1 MRMKTM
7 NKIKRYILT
16 FLTLLATTAMWGGD
30 IIIPT
35 SYNHGT
41 ITASLENT
49 TGVVTTA
56 NEGEAVLLNVSP
68 DPGYI
73 LSSDN
78 MRIVIYAK
86 ADNADTRTQID
97 TKDIVSFTTVDVN
110 TYRFIMPKYD
120 VEIEATFTD
129 ATDVESAVVT
139 LKEGTTDLSGYSHV
153 YDWAD
158 HTPEISSVVLGG
170 VTLVKNTDYEVSTT
184 STVAAVNGVYSI
196 QNVSESITFRITGK
210 GQYKGTK
217 DVVYNITPHDIENAT
232 ITLAST
238 SFTYNQAAQT
248 PEVSV
253 SITEYSVSH
262 PLTITADFT
271 VTYPTDATNAGT
283 KTVNVSGTGNFT
295 GSRNVTYTINR
306 KALTTD
312 MVSISPTSYVYDGTA
327 KEPAVTVTDN
337 GNAVDLSNFS
347 IVYSNNINVGTTANV
362 RVTGNENGNYS
373 GYVDKTFTITASE
386 IDIEGDNTFTVELA
400 TSGQT
405 FTYNGSAQTPAIV
418 VKSGSTVLTKETHY
432 TVTYSNNINAGT
444 ATITV
449 QGTGNYRG
457 TKTLNF
463 TINPKTLAPEMV
475 VLSDI
480 PTTYN
485 QQLQKPTVT
494 ISDGTALTTNDYT
507 LTNDG
512 GTNQGTYNVTVDG
525 KVNYTGT
532 VTKTFTIAPL
542 SLSSAVVTL
551 SQTEYVYSGSANTPS
566 VTSVMVGSL
575 TVPTTGYGVS
585 YSSNINQGTSATVTV
600 TGTGN
605 YKDSK
610 LVNFTITRKSVS
622 DTMIKFASDQE
633 NYVYNGSNQK
643 PTVTVMDGETE
654 LVLNT
659 DYTITND
666 GGTEVG
672 TYNVDIEGK
681 GNYQGTARRQFS
693 IVAKDANTKFTV
705 ELGYATTIFDGSN
718 KTPTVTVKEGSTT
731 LAVNTDYT
739 VSFSNNRNVGT
750 ATVTVTGKGHYA
762 GTKTATFAI
771 TKKALADDMLTLS
784 STSFTFNGTNQ
795 KPVATIT
802 DGGIIAESD
811 YTLTNAGGV
820 NAGTYHVVVAATSA
834 GNYYGSIDKTFTIGQ
849 LDIAS
854 ATLTLNTLD
863 SYVYDGLVKE
873 PGVKEIKFS
882 DGLIVSADG
891 YSVAYSN
898 NLNIGEATVTVT
910 GKVNYTG
917 TKTASFTITPQPIT
931 EEMILLSNEQ
941 YVYNG
946 NLQKPDVIVM
956 SGATTLTQD
965 VDYTLENDGGTAVG
979 VYQVKVTGKG
989 NYIDTATKRY
999 RIVDQIAYSFD
1010 VEMSTESVVYNG
1022 TAQEPKVVVKDGKKT
1037 LEVGTHYT
1045 LVYTNNVNVGTA
1057 SVIITGQGDYT
1068 GTKTMSFLIKPKAL
1082 TEEMVSL
1089 DKTEFVYNAM
1099 TQRPAVTVKD
1109 GTALTANDYVLTN
1122 SGGTDV
1128 GTYDVIVTGR
1138 NNYSGSIKRQFKI
1151 SPLSLAE
1158 ANVILNELPNYEY
1171 DGRAKDPGVRE
1182 VIIGTIVVPQTYYT
1196 YSISSNVNAGVVT
1209 VSVTGKDNYTG
1220 SASTTF
1226 AIKPKHLTE
1235 EMVTLLAT
1243 VIKYTGTAQ
1252 KPPVKV
1258 VDGTKTLSER
1268 VDYRLIGDGG
1278 IEVGDYE
1285 IIIGG
1290 IGNYTDSIT
1299 RNYSIQYDGVPI
1311 DVPVIDDD
1319 KKETKV
1325 EFFFVPTG
1333 PNSNEVEVAGVIL
1346 PEDMQSS
1353 TFGVTIPV
1361 TCTNGDNTYTVVGI
1375 ADDAFKGMKNLRD
1388 VWMPETEEPMTIGEN
1403 ALPPSTV
1410 VHTPLSLLADY
1421 ALMPSLE
1428 DNFISG
1434 NVKAT
1439 VKTLSRYWTFSS
1451 GVDVIIPNG
1460 LKTFMVCERS
1470 NNSVSITEIAEE
1482 ELMIG
1487 GQRIVKSNNG
1497 VMFACVGND
1506 SIYDFVASAKRMR
1519 SGTTVS
1525 LDDHKDYGKENCLV
1539 PVIRAKHFES
1549 GYYYF
1554 LKNNE
1559 FHRIK
1564 TESEEIKVPAG
1575 KAVLY
1580 LGPSASTRSSVIGI
1594 EGEGTTG
1601 LRFTNID
1608 DDDDHAPWYD
1618 MSGRR
1623 LSGTPTQKGVYIHHH
1638 KKVVI
1643 R

>member
-16 FLTLLATTAMWGGD
+16 FLTLLTTTAMWGGD
-30 IIIPT
+30 IIFK

-41 ITASLENT
+41 ITASLEGT

-78 MRIVIYAK
+78 LRIVIYAK
-86 ADNADTRTQID
+86 ANSADTRTQIE

-129 ATDVESAVVT
+129 ATDVESAIVT
-139 LKEGTTDLSGYSHV
+139 LKEGDTDLSGYSHV

-184 STVAAVNGVYSI
+184 GTVAAVNGVYTI
-196 QNVSESITFRITGK
+196 RNVSESITFTITGK

-217 DVVYNITPHDIENAT
+217 NVVYNITPHDIENAT

-238 SFTYNQAAQT
+238 SLTYNQAAQT
-248 PEVSV
+248 PEVTV
-253 SITEYSVSH
+253 SITENSVSH
-262 PLTITADFT
+262 SLTITTDFT

-283 KTVNVSGTGNFT
+283 KTVNVSGTGNFA

-306 KALTTD
+306 KELTAD
-312 MVSISPTSYVYDGTA
+312 MVSLSSTSYVYDGTA
-327 KEPAVTVTDN
+327 KEPTVTVTDN
-337 GNAVDLSNFS
+337 GNNVDLSNFS

-373 GYVDKTFTITASE
+373 GYVDKAFTITASE
-386 IDIEGDNTFTVELA
+386 IEGDNTFTVELA

-405 FTYNGSAQTPAIV
+405 FTYNGSAQTPAIK
-418 VKSGSTVLTKETHY
+418 VKSGSTELTKETDY

-449 QGTGNYRG
+449 QGTGNYHG
-457 TKTLNF
+457 AKTLNF
-463 TINPKTLAPEMV
+463 TINPKPLADGMV

-494 ISDGTALTTNDYT
+494 ISDGNTLTTNDYT

-512 GTNQGTYNVTVDG
+512 GTNQGTYEVRVEG

-551 SQTEYVYSGSANTPS
+551 SQTEYVYSGAENKPS
-566 VTSVMVGSL
+566 VTFVMVGSL
-575 TVPTTGYGVS
+575 TVPTTGYGVT

-610 LVNFTITRKSVS
+610 SVNFTITRKSVN

-771 TKKALADDMLTLS
+771 TKKALTDGMLTLS

-811 YTLTNAGGV
+811 YTLTNVGGV
-820 NAGTYHVVVAATSA
+820 NAGIYHVVVSA
-834 GNYYGSIDKTFTIGQ
+834 NSTGNYSGSIDKTFTIGQ

-863 SYVYDGLVKE
+863 NYVYDGLVKE

-891 YSVAYSN
+891 YSVAYSD
-898 NLNIGEATVTVT
+898 NLNIGVVTVTVT

-917 TKTASFTITPQPIT
+917 TKTASFTITPHPIT

-946 NLQKPDVIVM
+946 NVQKPDVIVM

-1010 VEMSTESVVYNG
+1010 VEMSTESVVYDG
-1022 TAQEPKVVVKDGKKT
+1022 TAQEPKVVVKDGNKT

-1068 GTKTMSFLIKPKAL
+1068 GTKTMNFLIKPKAL
-1082 TEEMVSL
+1082 TEEMVSI

-1099 TQRPAVTVKD
+1099 TQRPGVTVKD
-1109 GTALTANDYVLTN
+1109 GDALTANDYVLTN

-1138 NNYSGSIKRQFKI
+1138 NNYTGTIKRQFKI
-1151 SPLSLAE
+1151 TPLSLAE
-1158 ANVILNELPNYEY
+1158 AKLILNELPNYEY
-1171 DGRAKDPGVRE
+1171 DGTAKDPGVRE
-1182 VIIGTIVVPQTYYT
+1182 VIVGTIVVPQTYYT

-1209 VSVTGKDNYTG
+1209 VTVTGKDNYTG

-1226 AIKPKHLTE
+1226 DIKPKHLTE
-1235 EMVTLLAT
+1235 AMVTLLAT
-1243 VIKYTGTAQ
+1243 VIKYNGSAQ

-1258 VDGTKTLSER
+1258 VDGTKTLSEGS
-1268 VDYRLIGDGG
+1268 DYRLLGEGG

-1285 IIIGG
+1285 VIIGG

-1299 RNYSIQYDGVPI
+1299 RKYSIQYDGIPI
-1311 DVPVIDDD
+1311 DFPVIDDD
-1319 KKETKV
+1319 DEETNV
-1325 EFFFVPTG
+1325 EFLFAPTG
-1333 PNSNEVEVAGVIL
+1333 PNSNEVEVAGVKL
-1346 PEDMQSS
+1346 PEDMQSK

-1361 TCTNGDNTYTVVGI
+1361 TCTTDDKTYTVVGI
-1375 ADDAFKGMKNLRD
+1375 ADEAFKGMKNLRD
-1388 VWMPETEEPMTIGEN
+1388 IWLPDTDEAMTIGEE
-1403 ALPPSTV
+1403 ALPPSTI
-1410 VHTPLSLLADY
+1410 VHTPLALLADY

-1428 DNFISG
+1428 YNFISG

-1506 SIYDFVASAKRMR
+1506 SVYDFVASAKRMS
-1519 SGTTVS
+1519 SGTPIS
-1525 LDDHKDYGKENCLV
+1525 YDDHKDYGRENCLV
-1539 PVIRAKHFES
+1539 PVIRATHFES

-1564 TESEEIKVPAG
+1564 SESENIKVPAG

-1580 LGPSASTRSSVIGI
+1580 LGPSASTRSSVLGM
-1594 EGEGTTG
+1594 EDDGTTG
-1601 LRFTNID
+1601 LIFLNTDEED
-1608 DDDDHAPWYD
+1608 DNAPWYD

-1623 LSGTPTQKGVYIHHH
+1623 LSGAPTHKGVYIHNN

>member
-1 MRMKTM
+1 M

-16 FLTLLATTAMWGGD
+16 FLTLLATTATWGGD
-30 IIIPT
+30 IIFK
-35 SYNHGT
+35 SYNNGT
-41 ITASLENT
+41 ITAALKSAPNT
-49 TGVVTTA
+49 EVTTA
-56 NEGEAVLLNVSP
+56 NEGQYVWLKVVP
-68 DPGYI
+68 DNGYV
-73 LSSDN
+73 LSSQN
-78 MRIVIYAK
+78 LRIVIYAK
-86 ADNADTRTQID
+86 ADNADTRTQIE
-97 TKDIVSFTTVDVN
+97 TKDVVSFEAVDGVIN
-110 TYRFIMPKYD
+110 IYEFIMPKYD

-238 SFTYNQAAQT
+238 SLTYNQAAQT
-248 PEVSV
+248 PEVTV
-253 SITEYSVSH
+253 SITENSVSH
-262 PLTITADFT
+262 PLTITTDFT

-295 GSRNVTYTINR
+295 GSKNVIYTINR

-337 GNAVDLSNFS
+337 GNAVDLSNFT

-362 RVTGNENGNYS
+362 RVTGNETGNYS

-566 VTSVMVGSL
+566 VTSVMVGAL
-575 TVPTTGYGVS
+575 TVPTTGYGVT

-610 LVNFTITRKSVS
+610 SVNFTITRKSVN

-834 GNYYGSIDKTFTIGQ
+834 GNYSGSIDKTFTIGQ

-1138 NNYSGSIKRQFKI
+1138 NNYTGTIKRQFKI
-1151 SPLSLAE
+1151 TPLSIDTATVVLY
-1158 ANVILNELPNYEY
+1158 ELPNYVY
-1171 DGRAKDPGVRE
+1171 DGTAKSPGVRE
-1182 VIIGTIVVPQTYYT
+1182 VIIGSLVVPPVYYT
-1196 YSISSNVNAGVVT
+1196 SSISDNVNAGTVT
-1209 VSVTGKDNYTG
+1209 VTATATGNYIGT
-1220 SASTTF
+1220 AKTTF
-1226 AIKPKHLTE
+1226 KILPKHLTE
-1235 EMVTLLAT
+1235 DMVVVLES
-1243 VIKYTGTAQ
+1243 VIKYTGSAQ
-1252 KPPVKV
+1252 KPPVRVTDGDKV
-1258 VDGTKTLSER
+1258 LSER
-1268 VDYRLIGDGG
+1268 RDYQLLGNGG
-1278 IEVGDYE
+1278 VEVGDYE
-1285 IIIGG
+1285 VIIGG

-1299 RNYSIQYDGVPI
+1299 RSYSIQYDGIPI
-1311 DVPVIDDD
+1311 DIPVIDDD
-1319 KKETKV
+1319 DKESEA
-1325 EFFFVPTG
+1325 EFIFVPTT
-1333 PNSNEVEVAGVIL
+1333 PNSSDVKVAGVSL
-1346 PEDMQSS
+1346 PEDKQSG

-1361 TCTNGDNTYTVVGI
+1361 TCLKDDKTYHVVGI
-1375 ADDAFKGMKNLRD
+1375 ADGAFKGMKNLRD
-1388 VWMPETEEPMTIGEN
+1388 VWLPDTDEPLAIGEE
-1403 ALPPSTV
+1403 AIPSTST
-1410 VHTPLSLLADY
+1410 VHVSLAMLDDY

-1434 NVKAT
+1434 NVMAT
-1439 VKTLSRYWTFSS
+1439 VPIVNRYWTFGS
-1451 GVDVIIPNG
+1451 GVDVRVPEG
-1460 LKTFMVCERS
+1460 MKTFIV
-1470 NNSVSITEIAEE
+1470 TEQGNDAVAIKELTDE
-1482 ELMIG
+1482 QLMIG

-1497 VMFACVGND
+1497 VLFACMSND
-1506 SIYDFVASAKRMR
+1506 TVCNLVASAKRMR
-1519 SGTTVS
+1519 SGETIS
-1525 LDDHKDYGKENCLV
+1525 YDDHKDYGAENRLV
-1539 PVIRAKHFES
+1539 PVVRSTHFES

-1559 FHRIK
+1559 FCRIK
-1564 TESEEIKVPAG
+1564 NESAEVKVPAG

-1580 LGPSASTRSSVIGI
+1580 LGPVASTRGFASVLGI
-1594 EGEGTTG
+1594 TDDGTTD
-1601 LRFTNID
+1601 LSPHISVEAD
-1608 DDDDHAPWYD
+1608 EPWYD
-1618 MSGRR
+1618 MTGRQ
-1623 LSGTPTQKGVYIHHH
+1623 LPGKPTQKGVYIHNRQ
-1638 KKVVI
+1638 KVVI

>member
-1 MRMKTM
+1 M
-7 NKIKRYILT
+7 NKIYKLIL
-16 FLTLLATTAMWGGD
+16 
-30 IIIPT
+30 IIQ
-35 SYNHGT
+35 
-41 ITASLENT
+41 ALF
-49 TGVVTTA
+49 VTTA
-56 NEGEAVLLNVSP
+56 VWGYNITFKINDANRGSIIAVLPPNLETSVTSANSDQTVRLKVTP
-68 DPGYI
+68 NHGYI
-73 LSSDN
+73 LNSEKLKI
-78 MRIVIYAK
+78 RVYADPGR
-86 ADNADTRTQID
+86 ADSRTD
-97 TKDIVSFTTVDVN
+97 PGVKDIILFSAVDGVKN
-110 TYRFIMPKYD
+110 TYEFTMPNYD
-120 VEIEATFTD
+120 VEVEAVFTD
-129 ATDVESAVVT
+129 ANDFSESAVIV
-139 LKEGTTDLSGYSHV
+139 LQEGTREINTTSYSDV
-153 YDWAD
+153 FDWTA
-158 HTPEISSVVLGG
+158 HTPTVKSVMIDDTPLIEG
-170 VTLVKNTDYEVSTT
+170 TDYTVSKSSNITQT
-184 STVAAVNGVYSI
+184 NDTYTI
-196 QNVSESITFRITGK
+196 TNVGDTITFTFNGIGL
-210 GQYKGTK
+210 YKGTK
-217 DVVYNITPHDIENAT
+217 EIIYTITPHDIENAT
-232 ITLAST
+232 ITLAPT
-238 SFTYNQAAQT
+238 SLTYNQAAQT

-253 SITEYSVSH
+253 SITENTVSH
-262 PLTITADFT
+262 PLTITTDFT

-283 KTVNVSGTGNFT
+283 KTVNVSGTGNFA
-295 GSRNVTYTINR
+295 GSKNVTYTINR
-306 KALTTD
+306 KDLMTD
-312 MVSISPTSYVYDGTA
+312 MVSLSSTSYVYDGTA
-327 KEPAVTVTDN
+327 KEPTVTVTDN
-337 GNAVDLSNFS
+337 GNNVDLSNFS

-362 RVTGNENGNYS
+362 RVTGKEDGNYS
-373 GYVDKTFTITASE
+373 GYVDKAFTITASE
-386 IDIEGDNTFTVELA
+386 IEGDNTFTVELA

-418 VKSGSTVLTKETHY
+418 VKSGSTVLTQDY

-449 QGTGNYRG
+449 QGTGNYHG
-457 TKTLNF
+457 AKTLNF
-463 TINPKTLAPEMV
+463 TINPKPLTDGMV

-494 ISDGTALTTNDYT
+494 ISDGNTLTTNDYT

-512 GTNQGTYNVTVDG
+512 GTNQGTYEVRVEG

-575 TVPTTGYGVS
+575 TVPTTGYGVT

-600 TGTGN
+600 MGTGN

-610 LVNFTITRKSVS
+610 SVNFTITRKSVN

-705 ELGYATTIFDGSN
+705 ELGYATTIFDGSD

-771 TKKALADDMLTLS
+771 TKKALTDGMLTLS

-820 NAGTYHVVVAATSA
+820 NAGTYHVVVSA
-834 GNYYGSIDKTFTIGQ
+834 NSTGNYSGSINKTFTIGQ

-1109 GTALTANDYVLTN
+1109 GDALTANDYVLTN

-1151 SPLSLAE
+1151 TPLSIDTATVVLY
-1158 ANVILNELPNYEY
+1158 ELPSYIY
-1171 DGRAKDPGVRE
+1171 DGTAKNPGVRE
-1182 VIIGTIVVPQTYYT
+1182 VIIGSLVVPPVYYT
-1196 YSISSNVNAGVVT
+1196 SSISDNVNAGTVT
-1209 VSVTGKDNYTG
+1209 VTATATGNYIGT
-1220 SASTTF
+1220 AKTTF
-1226 AIKPKHLTE
+1226 KILPKHLTE
-1235 EMVTLLAT
+1235 DMVVVLES
-1243 VIKYTGTAQ
+1243 VIKYTGSAQ
-1252 KPPVKV
+1252 KPPVRVTDGDKV
-1258 VDGTKTLSER
+1258 LSER
-1268 VDYRLIGDGG
+1268 RDYQLLGNGG
-1278 IEVGDYE
+1278 VEVGDYE
-1285 IIIGG
+1285 VIIGG
-1290 IGNYTDSIT
+1290 VGNYTDSIT
-1299 RNYSIQYDGVPI
+1299 RSYSIQYDGIPI
-1311 DVPVIDDD
+1311 DIPVIDDD
-1319 KKETKV
+1319 DKESEA
-1325 EFFFVPTG
+1325 EFIFVPTS
-1333 PNSNEVEVAGVIL
+1333 PNSSNVKVAGVSL
-1346 PEDMQSS
+1346 PEDKQSG

-1361 TCTNGDNTYTVVGI
+1361 TCFKDDKTYHVVGI
-1375 ADDAFKGMKNLRD
+1375 ADGAFKGMKNLRD
-1388 VWMPETEEPMTIGEN
+1388 VWLPDTEEPMAIGEE
-1403 ALPPSTV
+1403 AIPSTAT
-1410 VHTPLSLLADY
+1410 VHVSLAMLDDY

-1434 NVKAT
+1434 NVMAT
-1439 VKTLSRYWTFSS
+1439 VPIVNRYWTFGS
-1451 GVDVIIPNG
+1451 GVDVRVPEG
-1460 LKTFMVCERS
+1460 MKTFIV
-1470 NNSVSITEIAEE
+1470 TEQGNDAVAIKELTDE
-1482 ELMIG
+1482 QLMIG

-1497 VMFACVGND
+1497 VLFACMTND
-1506 SIYDFVASAKRMR
+1506 TVCNLVASAKRMR
-1519 SGTTVS
+1519 SGEAIS
-1525 LDDHKDYGKENCLV
+1525 YDDHKDYGPENRLV
-1539 PVIRAKHFES
+1539 PVVRSTHFES

-1559 FHRIK
+1559 FCRIK
-1564 TESEEIKVPAG
+1564 NESAEIKVPAG

-1580 LGPSASTRSSVIGI
+1580 LGPTASTRGFAAVLGI
-1594 EGEGTTG
+1594 TGDGTTG
-1601 LRFTNID
+1601 LSPRIFVEAD
-1608 DDDDHAPWYD
+1608 EPWYD
-1618 MSGRR
+1618 MTGRQ
-1623 LSGTPTQKGVYIHHH
+1623 LPGKPTQKGIYIHNHQ
-1638 KKVVI
+1638 KVVI

>member
-1 MRMKTM
+1 M

-16 FLTLLATTAMWGGD
+16 FLTLLATTATWGGD

-78 MRIVIYAK
+78 LRIVIYAK

-238 SFTYNQAAQT
+238 SLTYNQAAQT
-248 PEVSV
+248 PEVTV
-253 SITEYSVSH
+253 SITENSVSH
-262 PLTITADFT
+262 PLTITTDFT

-312 MVSISPTSYVYDGTA
+312 MVSLSSTSYVYDGNA
-327 KEPAVTVTDN
+327 KEPTVTVTDN
-337 GNAVDLSNFS
+337 GNNVDLSNFS

-373 GYVDKTFTITASE
+373 GYVDKAFTITASE
-386 IDIEGDNTFTVELA
+386 IEGDNMFTVELA

-575 TVPTTGYGVS
+575 TVPTTGYGVT

-610 LVNFTITRKSVS
+610 SVNFTITRKSVN

-834 GNYYGSIDKTFTIGQ
+834 GNYSGSIDKTFTIGQ

-1082 TEEMVSL
+1082 TEEMASL

-1109 GTALTANDYVLTN
+1109 GDALTANDYVLTN

-1299 RNYSIQYDGVPI
+1299 RKYSIQYDGIPI

-1353 TFGVTIPV
+1353 TFGVTIPA

-1539 PVIRAKHFES
+1539 PVIRATHFDS

>member
-16 FLTLLATTAMWGGD
+16 FLTLLATTATWGGD
-30 IIIPT
+30 IIFK

-68 DPGYI
+68 NPGYI

-78 MRIVIYAK
+78 LRIVIYAK

-238 SFTYNQAAQT
+238 SLTYNQAAQT
-248 PEVSV
+248 PEVTV
-253 SITEYSVSH
+253 SITENSVSH
-262 PLTITADFT
+262 PLTITTDFT

-337 GNAVDLSNFS
+337 GNAVDLSNFT

-362 RVTGNENGNYS
+362 RVTGNETGNYS

-512 GTNQGTYNVTVDG
+512 GTNQGTYEVRVEG

-542 SLSSAVVTL
+542 SLLSAVVTL
-551 SQTEYVYSGSANTPS
+551 SQTEYEYSGTAYTPAVS
-566 VTSVMVGSL
+566 LVTVATTTVGTI
-575 TVPTTGYGVS
+575 TVPSSGYNIG
-585 YSSNINQGTSATVTV
+585 YSNNTDAGTATVIV
-600 TGTGN
+600 TGSGNFTG
-605 YKDSK
+605 S
-610 LVNFTITRKSVS
+610 VNKTFTITRKPV
-622 DTMIKFASDQE
+622 TNAMIVFDEE
-633 NYVYNGSNQK
+633 NFVYDGTAKVPN
-643 PTVTVMDGETE
+643 VTVKDGTKT
-654 LVLNT
+654 LLNT
-659 DYTITND
+659 DYTIVIDNA
-666 GGTEVG
+666 TEVG
-672 TYNVDIEGK
+672 TYNVVITGV
-681 GNYQGTARRQFS
+681 GNYQDTASRQFS

-834 GNYYGSIDKTFTIGQ
+834 GNYSGSIDKTFTIGQ

-956 SGATTLTQD
+956 SGATTLTLD

-1109 GTALTANDYVLTN
+1109 GDALTANDYVLTN

-1299 RNYSIQYDGVPI
+1299 RKYSIQYDGIPI

-1353 TFGVTIPV
+1353 TFGVTIPA

-1506 SIYDFVASAKRMR
+1506 SIYDLVASAKRMR

-1580 LGPSASTRSSVIGI
+1580 LGSSASTRSSVLGI
-1594 EGEGTTG
+1594 EGDGTTG
-1601 LRFTNID
+1601 LRFMNTD
-1608 DDDDHAPWYD
+1608 DDNDIAPWYD

-1623 LSGTPTQKGVYIHHH
+1623 LSGTPTQKGVYIHNH
-1638 KKVVI
+1638 KKVII

>member
-139 LKEGTTDLSGYSHV
+139 LKEGDTDLSGYSHV
-153 YDWAD
+153 YDWAY

-170 VTLVKNTDYEVSTT
+170 VTLVKNRDYEVSTT

-232 ITLAST
+232 ITLALT

-337 GNAVDLSNFS
+337 GNAVDLSNFT

-362 RVTGNENGNYS
+362 RVTGNETGNYS

-551 SQTEYVYSGSANTPS
+551 SQTEYSFCGAENKPG
-566 VTSVMVGSL
+566 VTSVMVGAL

-585 YSSNINQGTSATVTV
+585 YSSNINQGTATVTV

-610 LVNFTITRKSVS
+610 SVNFTITKKSVNA
-622 DTMIKFASDQE
+622 TMIKFASDQE

-643 PTVTVMDGETE
+643 PTVTVMDGENE
-654 LVLNT
+654 LVLGT
-659 DYTITND
+659 DYNITNA

-672 TYNVDIEGK
+672 TYNVDIEGI

-705 ELGYATTIFDGSN
+705 ELGYATTTFDGSD
-718 KTPTVTVKEGSTT
+718 KTPTVTVKEGSST

-739 VSFSNNRNVGT
+739 VSYSNNRNVGT

-771 TKKALADDMLTLS
+771 TKKALTDGMLTLS

-802 DGGIIAESD
+802 DGGIIAEND

-820 NAGTYHVVVAATSA
+820 NAGTYHVVVSA
-834 GNYYGSIDKTFTIGQ
+834 NSTGNYSGSIDKTFTIGQ

-917 TKTASFTITPQPIT
+917 TKTTSFTISPQPIT

-956 SGATTLTQD
+956 SGATTLTQN

-1109 GTALTANDYVLTN
+1109 GNALTANDYVLTN

-1138 NNYSGSIKRQFKI
+1138 NNYTGTIKRQFKI

-1182 VIIGTIVVPQTYYT
+1182 VIVGTIVVPQTYYT

-1209 VSVTGKDNYTG
+1209 VTVTGKDNYTG

-1226 AIKPKHLTE
+1226 IINPKHLTE

-1299 RNYSIQYDGVPI
+1299 RKYSIQYDGIPI

-1319 KKETKV
+1319 EKETKV
-1325 EFFFVPTG
+1325 EFIFVPTG

-1346 PEDMQSS
+1346 PEDMQSN

-1361 TCTNGDNTYTVVGI
+1361 TCTNGDNTYTVIGI

-1388 VWMPETEEPMTIGEN
+1388 VWMPETEEPMTIGDN

-1410 VHTPLSLLADY
+1410 VHTPLALLADY

-1428 DNFISG
+1428 NNFISG

-1451 GVDVIIPNG
+1451 GVDVMIPNG

-1470 NNSVSITEIAEE
+1470 NNTVAIAEIAEE

-1487 GQRIVKSNNG
+1487 GERIVKSNNG

-1506 SIYDFVASAKRMR
+1506 SIYDLVASAKRMR

-1580 LGPSASTRSSVIGI
+1580 LGSSASTRSSVLGI
-1594 EGEGTTG
+1594 EGDGTTG
-1601 LRFTNID
+1601 LRFMNTD
-1608 DDDDHAPWYD
+1608 DDNDIAPWYD

-1623 LSGTPTQKGVYIHHH
+1623 LSGTPTQKGVYIHNH
-1638 KKVVI
+1638 KKVII

>member
-16 FLTLLATTAMWGGD
+16 FLTLLSTTAMWGGD
-30 IIIPT
+30 IFIPT
-35 SYNHGT
+35 FSHGT
-41 ITASLENT
+41 ITAALKTAPNT
-49 TGVVTTA
+49 EVTTA
-56 NEGEAVLLNVSP
+56 NEGQYVWLKVAPSI
-68 DPGYI
+68 GYV
-73 LSSDN
+73 LSSQN
-78 MRIVIYAK
+78 LRIVIYAK

-97 TKDIVSFTTVDVN
+97 TKDVVSFTEVGVN
-110 TYRFIMPKYD
+110 LYEFIMPKYN

-153 YDWAD
+153 YDWAN

-170 VTLVKNTDYEVSTT
+170 VTLVKDTDYSLDITRT
-184 STVAAVNGVYSI
+184 PAAVNDDYSI
-196 QNVSESITFRITGK
+196 QNVSESIIFRITGI
-210 GQYKGTK
+210 GLYKGTK
-217 DVVYNITPHDIENAT
+217 DVTYNITPYDIENAT

-238 SFTYNQAAQT
+238 SLTYNQAAQT
-248 PEVSV
+248 PEVTV
-253 SITEYSVSH
+253 SITESSVTH
-262 PLTITADFT
+262 PLTATTDFT

-312 MVSISPTSYVYDGTA
+312 MVSLSPTTFVYDGSA
-327 KEPAVTVTDN
+327 KEPDVTVTDN
-337 GNAVDLSNFS
+337 GNNVDLSNFT

-362 RVTGNENGNYS
+362 RVTGKETGNYS

-405 FTYNGSAQTPAIV
+405 FTYNGSAHTPAIV
-418 VKSGSTVLTKETHY
+418 VKSGSTILTMDTHY
-432 TVTYSNNINAGT
+432 SVTYSNNINAGT

-463 TINPKTLAPEMV
+463 TINPKTLASDMV
-475 VLSDI
+475 VLTDI

-494 ISDGTALTTNDYT
+494 ISDGTLMTSNDYI

-512 GTNQGTYNVTVDG
+512 GTNQGTYNVTVVG
-525 KVNYTGT
+525 KANYSGT
-532 VTKTFTIAPL
+532 VTKAFTIAPL
-542 SLSSAVVTL
+542 SLSSAVITL
-551 SQTEYVYSGSANTPS
+551 SQTEFVYSGSPNTPS
-566 VTSVMVGSL
+566 VTSVMVGAL
-575 TVPTTGYGVS
+575 TVPTNGYGVT
-585 YSSNINQGTSATVTV
+585 YANNINQGTTATVTI
-600 TGTGN
+600 TGEGN

-610 LVNFTITRKSVS
+610 SVNFTITRKSVS
-622 DTMIKFASDQE
+622 ATMIKFDNNQE
-633 NYVYNGSNQK
+633 NYEYNGSNQK
-643 PTVTVMDGETE
+643 PIVTVMDGENE
-654 LVLNT
+654 LTLNT
-659 DYTITND
+659 DYTITNA

-672 TYNVDIEGK
+672 TYNVDIVGI

-693 IVAKDANTKFTV
+693 IVAKDANTEFTV
-705 ELGYATTIFDGSN
+705 ELGYTTTIFDGSD
-718 KTPTVTVKEGSTT
+718 KKPTVTVKEGSNT
-731 LAVNTDYT
+731 LAASTDYM
-739 VSFSNNRNVGT
+739 VSYSNNRNVGT
-750 ATVTVTGKGHYA
+750 ATVTVTGQGHYA
-762 GTKTATFAI
+762 GIKTATFAI
-771 TKKALADDMLTLS
+771 TPKALADGMLTLS

-795 KPVATIT
+795 KPVVTIT
-802 DGGIIAESD
+802 DGGIIEESD
-811 YTLTNAGGV
+811 YNLTNAGGV
-820 NAGTYHVVVAATSA
+820 NAGTYHVVVSA
-834 GNYYGSIDKTFTIGQ
+834 NSTGNYSGSIDKTFTIGQ
-849 LDIAS
+849 LDISS

-882 DGLIVSADG
+882 DGLTVSADG
-891 YSVAYSN
+891 YSVAYIN
-898 NLNIGEATVTVT
+898 NLNVGEATVIIT

-917 TKTASFTITPQPIT
+917 TKIASFTITPQSIT
-931 EEMILLSNEQ
+931 EDMILLSNEL

-946 NLQKPDVIVM
+946 NVQKPDVIVM

-965 VDYTLENDGGTAVG
+965 IDYTLENDGGTAVG

-1010 VEMSTESVVYNG
+1010 VELSTESVIYDG
-1022 TAQEPKVVVKDGKKT
+1022 TAQQPKVVVKDGDKV
-1037 LEVGTHYT
+1037 LDVGTHYT

-1068 GTKTMSFLIKPKAL
+1068 GTKTMNFLIKPKAL

-1099 TQRPAVTVKD
+1099 AQRPTVTVKD
-1109 GTALTANDYVLTN
+1109 EDALTANDYVLTN
-1122 SGGTDV
+1122 SGGIDA

-1138 NNYSGSIKRQFKI
+1138 NNYTGTIKRQFKI

-1158 ANVILNELPNYEY
+1158 AKVILNELPSYEY
-1171 DGRAKDPGVRE
+1171 DGTAKDPGVRE

-1196 YSISSNVNAGVVT
+1196 YSISSNVNAGIVT
-1209 VSVTGKDNYTG
+1209 VTVTGKDNYTG

-1226 AIKPKHLTE
+1226 VIKPKHLTE

-1258 VDGTKTLSER
+1258 VDGSKTLSEK

-1299 RNYSIQYDGVPI
+1299 RKYSIRYDGIPI
-1311 DVPVIDDD
+1311 DVPVIDDED
-1319 KKETKV
+1319 DETKV
-1325 EFFFVPTG
+1325 EFIFVPTG
-1333 PNSNEVEVAGVIL
+1333 PNSNEVEVSGVIL
-1346 PEDMQSS
+1346 PEDMQSK

-1361 TCTNGDNTYTVVGI
+1361 TCTTGDKTYTVVGI
-1375 ADDAFKGMKNLRD
+1375 ADDAFKGLKNLRD
-1388 VWMPETEEPMTIGEN
+1388 VWMPETDEPMTIGEN

-1410 VHTPLSLLADY
+1410 VHTPLALLADY

-1451 GVDVIIPNG
+1451 GVDVIIPKG

-1470 NNSVSITEIAEE
+1470 NNSVSITEIADE
-1482 ELMIG
+1482 ELTIG

-1506 SIYDFVASAKRMR
+1506 SVYDLVACAKRMR
-1519 SGTTVS
+1519 SGTPIT

-1539 PVIRAKHFES
+1539 PVIRATHFES

-1580 LGPSASTRSSVIGI
+1580 LGPSASTRSSILGI
-1594 EGEGTTG
+1594 EDDGTTG
-1601 LRFTNID
+1601 LRFMNID
-1608 DDDDHAPWYD
+1608 DEDDNAPWYD

-1623 LSGTPTQKGVYIHHH
+1623 LLGTPTQKGVYIHNHR
-1638 KKVVI
+1638 KVVI

>member
-1 MRMKTM
+1 MINR
-7 NKIKRYILT
+7 IKRILLVILT
-16 FLTLLATTAMWGGD
+16 SLVTTSMWG
-30 IIIPT
+30 
-35 SYNHGT
+35 YK
-41 ITASLENT
+41 
-49 TGVVTTA
+49 
-56 NEGEAVLLNVSP
+56 
-68 DPGYI
+68 
-73 LSSDN
+73 
-78 MRIVIYAK
+78 IVIPADPSGVNGTVTSSP
-86 ADNADTRTQID
+86 ADNAISGTIVTLTVTPHSGYFLSTLKVVAYSDAGRADTRIENLPVVNLIETTGSSGIY
-97 TKDIVSFTTVDVN
+97 TFT
-110 TYRFIMPKYD
+110 MPNFD
-120 VEIEATFTD
+120 VEVRAVFTASDDVAGAT
-129 ATDVESAVVT
+129 VT
-139 LKEGTTDLSGYSHV
+139 LTETSHV
-153 YDWAD
+153 FDWTA
-158 HTPEISSVVLGG
+158 HTPSISTVKMGDTSLTLDVDYYIDGTPASITNVSETSSITIKGKGKYKGEKTTSYSITPRTIADAAITLAQTSLLYNLTAQTPAVTQVKISDHVLG
-170 VTLVKNTDYEVSTT
+170 TDDYEV
-184 STVAAVNGVYSI
+184 A
-196 QNVSESITFRITGK
+196 
-210 GQYKGTK
+210 
-217 DVVYNITPHDIENAT
+217 
-232 ITLAST
+232 
-238 SFTYNQAAQT
+238 
-248 PEVSV
+248 
-253 SITEYSVSH
+253 
-262 PLTITADFT
+262 
-271 VTYPTDATNAGT
+271 YPTDATNVGT
-283 KTVNVSGTGNFT
+283 KTVTISGKGNFDT
-295 GSRNVTYTINR
+295 NTHATTTYAITQR
-306 KALTTD
+306 SLTEDMVALTIPD
-312 MVSISPTSYVYDGTA
+312 GGYVYDGSEKQPT
-327 KEPAVTVTDN
+327 VTVTDPLPSSPGTVLTTN
-337 GNAVDLSNFS
+337 DYDIS
-347 IVYSNNINVGTTANV
+347 YSNNINVSNSAKVT
-362 RVTGNENGNYS
+362 VTGKGNYT
-373 GYVDKTFTITASE
+373 GTVDKYFSIAASG
-386 IDIEGDNTFTVELA
+386 IEGDNTFTVELE

-418 VKSGSTVLTKETHY
+418 VKSGSTFLTKDTHY

-449 QGTGNYRG
+449 QGTGNYHG
-457 TKTLNF
+457 AKTLNF
-463 TINPKTLAPEMV
+463 TINPKPLTDGMV

-494 ISDGTALTTNDYT
+494 ISDGTTLTTNDYT

-512 GTNQGTYNVTVDG
+512 GTNQGTYEVRVEG

-551 SQTEYVYSGSANTPS
+551 SQTEYVYSGAENKPS
-566 VTSVMVGSL
+566 VTSVVVGAL
-575 TVPTTGYGVS
+575 TVPTTGYGVT
-585 YSSNINQGTSATVTV
+585 YSSNINQGTTATVTV

-610 LVNFTITRKSVS
+610 SVNFTITRKTVNA
-622 DTMIKFASDQE
+622 TMIKFASDQE

-654 LVLNT
+654 LTLGT
-659 DYTITND
+659 DYTITNA

-672 TYNVDIEGK
+672 TYNVDIVGI
-681 GNYQGTARRQFS
+681 GNYQGTASRQFS
-693 IVAKDANTKFTV
+693 IVPKDANTQFTV
-705 ELGYATTIFDGSN
+705 ELGYSTTIFDGSD
-718 KTPTVTVKEGSTT
+718 KTPTVTVKEGSST
-731 LAVNTDYT
+731 LTENTDYT

-750 ATVTVTGKGHYA
+750 ATVTVTGMGHYA

-771 TKKALADDMLTLS
+771 TPKALADGMLTLS

-820 NAGTYHVVVAATSA
+820 NAGTYHVVVAATST
-834 GNYYGSIDKTFTIGQ
+834 GNYSGSIDKTFTIGQ

-882 DGLIVSADG
+882 DGLTVSADG

-917 TKTASFTITPQPIT
+917 TKTASFTITPHPIT

-946 NLQKPDVIVM
+946 NVQKPDVIVM

-1010 VEMSTESVVYNG
+1010 VEMSTESVVYDG
-1022 TAQEPKVVVKDGKKT
+1022 TSQEPKVVVKDGNKT
-1037 LEVGTHYT
+1037 LEMGTHYT

-1068 GTKTMSFLIKPKAL
+1068 GTKTMNFLIKPKAL

-1138 NNYSGSIKRQFKI
+1138 NNYTGTIKRQLKI
-1151 SPLSLAE
+1151 TPLSLAE
-1158 ANVILNELPNYEY
+1158 AKVILNELPNYEY
-1171 DGRAKDPGVRE
+1171 DGTAKDPGVRE
-1182 VIIGTIVVPQTYYT
+1182 VIVGTIVVPQTYYT

-1209 VSVTGKDNYTG
+1209 VTVTGKDNYTG

-1226 AIKPKHLTE
+1226 DIKPKHLTE
-1235 EMVTLLAT
+1235 AMVTLLAT
-1243 VIKYTGTAQ
+1243 VIKYNGQAQ

-1258 VDGTKTLSER
+1258 VDGTKTLSEGI
-1268 VDYRLIGDGG
+1268 DYRLLGEGG
-1278 IEVGDYE
+1278 VEVGDYE
-1285 IIIGG
+1285 VIIGG

-1299 RNYSIQYDGVPI
+1299 RKYSIQYDGIPI
-1311 DVPVIDDD
+1311 DFPVIDDD
-1319 KKETKV
+1319 DEETKV
-1325 EFFFVPTG
+1325 EFLFAPTG
-1333 PNSNEVEVAGVIL
+1333 PNSNEVEVAGVKL
-1346 PEDMQSS
+1346 PEDMQSK

-1361 TCTNGDNTYTVVGI
+1361 TCTTDDKTYTVVGI
-1375 ADDAFKGMKNLRD
+1375 ADEAFKGMKNLRD
-1388 VWMPETEEPMTIGEN
+1388 IWLPDTDEAMTIGED

-1410 VHTPLSLLADY
+1410 VHTPLALLADY

-1428 DNFISG
+1428 YNFISG

-1451 GVDVIIPNG
+1451 GVDVLIPEG

-1470 NNSVSITEIAEE
+1470 NNSVAITEIADE
-1482 ELMIG
+1482 ELIIG

-1506 SIYDFVASAKRMR
+1506 SVYDLVASAKRMS
-1519 SGTTVS
+1519 SGTPIS
-1525 LDDHKDYGKENCLV
+1525 YDDHKDYGRENCLV
-1539 PVIRAKHFES
+1539 PVIRATHFES

-1564 TESEEIKVPAG
+1564 SESENIKVPAG

-1580 LGPSASTRSSVIGI
+1580 LGPSASTRSSVLGI
-1594 EGEGTTG
+1594 EDDGTTG
-1601 LRFTNID
+1601 LMFLNTEEESDNS
-1608 DDDDHAPWYD
+1608 PWYD

-1623 LSGTPTQKGVYIHHH
+1623 LSGTPTQKGVYIHNH